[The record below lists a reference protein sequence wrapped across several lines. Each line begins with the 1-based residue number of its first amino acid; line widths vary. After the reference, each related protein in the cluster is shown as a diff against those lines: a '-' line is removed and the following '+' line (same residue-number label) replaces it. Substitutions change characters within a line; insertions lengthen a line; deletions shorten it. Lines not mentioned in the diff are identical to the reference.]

1 MPIHSLKANR
11 INSPLIMGVLNVTPD
26 SFSDGGQYLSP
37 LTAIDHA
44 FKMIDEGADI
54 IDIGGESTRP
64 GAEAISIDEE
74 KNRIIPVIKELRKH
88 SQAYL
93 SIDTYKPEVMQVAI
107 ELGVDM
113 INDITAMTSHDALGV
128 IKNSEVDI
136 SLMHMQGNPSN
147 MQINPHYKS
156 VADEVYDFLNE
167 RANFCIA
174 AGIEKERI
182 VIDPGFGFGK
192 THNDNMILFQNIK
205 RFADLDLPVLIG
217 VSRKSMIKKMVGD
230 NMDDIIDASSF
241 YAALAARNGAS
252 ILRVHDVKKT
262 IQMIDNL
269 KV

>member
-1 MPIHSLKANR
+1 MGLYKPLFCMPIHSLKANR
-11 INSPLIMGVLNVTPD
+11 INSTLIMGVLNVTPD

-156 VADEVYDFLNE
+156 VADEVYDF
-167 RANFCIA
+167 
-174 AGIEKERI
+174 
-182 VIDPGFGFGK
+182 
-192 THNDNMILFQNIK
+192 
-205 RFADLDLPVLIG
+205 
-217 VSRKSMIKKMVGD
+217 
-230 NMDDIIDASSF
+230 
-241 YAALAARNGAS
+241 
-252 ILRVHDVKKT
+252 
-262 IQMIDNL
+262 
-269 KV
+269 